1 MESEYK
7 SYFDLLDS
15 MQESGQMNM
24 YGAPKVLREIDDELS
39 RKQATDIAVAWMKN
53 KVVSDEWRL

>member
-7 SYFDLLDS
+7 SYFDLLDT

-24 YGAPKVLREIDDELS
+24 YGAAQMLRELDDDLNK
-39 RKQATDIAVAWMKN
+39 KQATDIAVAWMKH
-53 KVVSDEWRL
+53 KVTSDE